1 MDITRLIRRVRQNH
15 ALEHATIEVLLE
27 RGARPPIGGNA
38 ALGGFF
44 IYGRLPTEEVAS
56 AASEALQRLHG
67 GERDLAVSPYCG
79 TNLVVGAVLA
89 GLLSGIIIRRKGI
102 LLQRLPIAAVAIM
115 GASLMARPLG
125 NEVQRRYTT
134 LADLRGIHISSVRC
148 IRAGDY
154 AVHRVNTQS
163 LGRG

>member
-1 MDITRLIRRVRQNH
+1 MDITRFVRRIRQNH

-44 IYGRLPTEEVAS
+44 IYGRLPTQEVAS
-56 AASEALQRLHG
+56 AASEALERLYG
-67 GERDLAVSPYCG
+67 GERELAVSPYCG

-89 GLLSGIIIRRKGI
+89 GLVSGIIMKRGGI

-134 LADLRGIHISSVRC
+134 LADVQGVRISSVSC

-163 LGRG
+163 MDR